1 LSKPSITAVLES
13 YGAVNLPDY
22 GGWHAIKCPFHNDRR
37 ASASVN
43 PDEGVFR
50 CHACEIKGDA
60 YAVVMQTESIAF
72 PEAKQRVQALTGVTA
87 DERDVFTGSHRGG
100 QSKLPAWTKNRKRKR
115 VFA

>member
-1 LSKPSITAVLES
+1 MKPSITTILEH
-13 YGAVNLPDY
+13 YGTFNVPDY
-22 GGWHAIKCPFHNDRR
+22 GGWHAIKCPFHDDRR

-60 YAVVMQTESIAF
+60 YAIVMSVEGVGF
-72 PEAKQRVQALTGVTA
+72 PEAKERVTQVTGVSYAAGGTA
-87 DERDVFTGSHRGG
+87 SGSSRR
-100 QSKLPAWTKNRKRKR
+100 SLLPAWTKNRKPRKK